1 MVVYGCV
8 CCAVAFVGCVVNLV
22 GEVGSRVGK
31 MWLGGSVR
39 VCVGWFLGFVFVC
52 VLSVLLVL
60 VSEICV
66 RCGGL
71 RRLPALKV
79 SVVTGGRFG
88 DVAWLLDLGCLVGG
102 VGEVVSLLS
111 CSVVRFRLRWVGGV
125 GVELL

>member
-1 MVVYGCV
+1 M
-8 CCAVAFVGCVVNLV
+8 AFVNCVDYLV
-22 GEVGSRVGK
+22 GEVGSRVVK
-31 MWLGGSVR
+31 MWLCGSVR
-39 VCVGWFLGFVFVC
+39 LCVEWFFGCVLVC
-52 VLSVLLVL
+52 VLRVLLVL

-66 RCGGL
+66 RCGGF

-88 DVAWLLDLGCLVGG
+88 DVVWLLGLGCLDEG
-102 VGEVVSLLS
+102 VGAAVSFSS